1 MKKTLIVILLGIS
14 ICVFAQD
21 KEQFNYSMTGLKLNS
36 TGSLHNSLFEKHY
49 LSQSTNI
56 SGTKIKNNIVIK
68 SKKSPGLAFLMS
80 LIVPGTGQLYAGRFD
95 VGKYFMIS
103 EASLWLTYISF
114 TIYGN
119 WLLNDA
125 YNFAV
130 IHAGIDKNG
139 KSDQFFLDI
148 ANWDN
153 VTEYNNDKL
162 STGQYNLLYYPE
174 NGWGFYWDQVS
185 NRKIYRED
193 KLAADRIKNDRLFI
207 IGAVLVNHVISAIS
221 AIFVTNKYN
230 NELNKSGGYT
240 INADVMKFRNR
251 ADGIKLKLTKWF

>member
-1 MKKTLIVILLGIS
+1 MNKIPAVILLLIS
-14 ICVFAQD
+14 ICTFSQM
-21 KEQFNYSMTGLKLNS
+21 KQTLNYNLSDLKLNS
-36 TGSLHNSLFEKHY
+36 ISDTRLQFSDVKGNFFEAE
-49 LSQSTNI
+49 N
-56 SGTKIKNNIVIK
+56 SGTKLRKNIVLK
-68 SKKSPGLAFLMS
+68 SKKSPGLAFFMS
-80 LIVPGTGQLYAGRFD
+80 LVVPGTGQLYAGRFD

-103 EASLWLTYISF
+103 EAALWLTYASF

-139 KSDQFFLDI
+139 KNDQFFLDI

-162 STGQYNLLYYPE
+162 RNGEYNLLYYPE

-193 KLAADRIKNDRLFI
+193 KLAGDRIKNDRLFV
-207 IGAVLVNHVISAIS
+207 IGAALVNHVISAIS

-230 NELNKSGGYT
+230 EELNKSGGYT
-240 INADVMKFRNR
+240 LNADVMRFLNR